1 MFALFPDLYKVTML
15 GGELLNV
22 LTQHMCIPFR
32 RDVLKHYKKCYSARL
47 PESIDNFVSEYIHN
61 NVNIIIHCT
70 MATLQGIDYLNLSRS
85 ISTPQT

>member
-22 LTQHMCIPFR
+22 LTQQMCIPFR
-32 RDVLKHYKKCYSARL
+32 RDVLKHYKKCYTARL
-47 PESIDNFVSEYIHN
+47 PESIHEFVSEYIHN
-61 NVNIIIHCT
+61 NVNILIQCT
-70 MATLQGIDYLNLSRS
+70 MATLQGIDYLNLSRP